1 MKPLSIKIQ
10 HPLEDSLYNRI
21 DMVAGQN
28 CPLPVPALHVTV
40 MTGRK
45 LSGPDLDL
53 SAFLLNVQGKVSR
66 DDDFVFYNQPIRAD
80 QGVELEVEQNRL
92 TLHLDRT
99 QPSVQKIALTMTI
112 TDGQAKHQSFAEL
125 QQVSVLVKDFLI
137 GIEIAS
143 FVLDTTKNQETA
155 LILVEFYR
163 HQDKWKLRAV
173 GQGFVGG
180 LRPLAEFYGVDV
192 SEGET
197 SPAPEPTPSP
207 KPAPQQKL
215 NLSKITLEK
224 RGQSI
229 SLEKNQGGLGE
240 ILINLNW
247 NAVPIKSTGLFGR
260 KAEGIDLD
268 LACLWE
274 FQDGARGAVQ
284 ALGGHFGN
292 LQQFPFIELDQDD
305 RSGRSLGGE
314 TMRINGK
321 YWPEFSRVLIF
332 AFIYEGVPNWS
343 HVDAVITIKNQN
355 QPDIEVR
362 LDSHRNDQFMCA
374 IAMLENI
381 SGQLRITK
389 LVDYFSGHQQ
399 MDHAYGWGLNYVAG
413 SK

>member
-1 MKPLSIKIQ
+1 M
-10 HPLEDSLYNRI
+10 YTRI

-28 CPLPVPALHVTV
+28 CPMPVSGLHVQV
-40 MTGRK
+40 MTGRNIT
-45 LSGPDLDL
+45 GPDLDM
-53 SAFLLNVQGKVSR
+53 SAFLLNAQGKVSR
-66 DDDFVFYNQPIRAD
+66 DEDFVFYNQPIRAE
-80 QGVELEVEQNRL
+80 QGVELDPGQSRL

-112 TDGQAKHQSFAEL
+112 SDGQGKGQNFAEI
-125 QQVSVLVKDFLI
+125 QQVTVLVKDFLT
-137 GIEIAS
+137 GFEIAS
-143 FVLDTTKNQETA
+143 FVLDTTKTQETA

-173 GQGFVGG
+173 GQGFIGG
-180 LRPLAEFYGVDV
+180 LQPLAEFYGVEV
-192 SEGET
+192 NEEGES
-197 SPAPEPTPSP
+197 SPAPAPISA
-207 KPAPQQKL
+207 PAPAPVPQKL

-229 SLEKNQGGLGE
+229 SLEKHQNGLGE

-247 NAVPIKSTGLFGR
+247 NSTPTKSAGLFSR
-260 KAEGIDLD
+260 KTEGIDLD

-274 FQDGARGAVQ
+274 FQDGTRGAVQ

-305 RSGRSLGGE
+305 RSGRSIGGE

-321 YWPEFSRVLIF
+321 YWNEFSRVLIF
-332 AFIYEGVPNWS
+332 SFIYEGVPNWS
-343 HVDAVITIKNQN
+343 HVDAVITIKCNN

-374 IAMLENI
+374 IAMLENVND
-381 SGQLRITK
+381 QLRITK
-389 LVDYFSGHQQ
+389 LIDYFSGHQQ

>member
-1 MKPLSIKIQ
+1 M
-10 HPLEDSLYNRI
+10 YNRI

-45 LSGPDLDL
+45 ISGPDLDI
-53 SAFLLNVQGKVSR
+53 SAFLLNAQGKVSL
-66 DDDFVFYNQPIRAD
+66 DEDFVFYNQPVRAD
-80 QGVELEVEQNRL
+80 QGIELEPEQNRL

-112 TDGQAKHQSFAEL
+112 TDGQVKGQSFAEI
-125 QQVSVLVKDFLI
+125 QHVTVLVKDFLT
-137 GIEIAS
+137 GFEIAS

-163 HQDKWKLRAV
+163 HQDNWKLRAV

-180 LRPLAEFYGVDV
+180 LQPLAEFYGVDV
-192 SEGET
+192 SEGES
-197 SPAPEPTPSP
+197 SPAPLPESSP
-207 KPAPQQKL
+207 QKL
-215 NLSKITLEK
+215 NLSKITLDK

-229 SLEKNQGGLGE
+229 SLEKNRNGLGE
-240 ILINLNW
+240 IIVNLNW
-247 NAVPIKSTGLFGR
+247 NSTPTKSPGLFSR

-305 RSGRSLGGE
+305 RSGRSIGGE
-314 TMRINGK
+314 TMRINGN
-321 YWPEFSRVLIF
+321 YWHEFSRVLIF

-343 HVDAVITIKNQN
+343 HVDAVITIKSHN

-374 IAMLENI
+374 IAMLENVN
-381 SGQLRITK
+381 GQLRITK

-399 MDHAYGWGLNYVAG
+399 MDYAYGWGLNYVAG

>member
-1 MKPLSIKIQ
+1 MY
-10 HPLEDSLYNRI
+10 DRI
-21 DMVAGQN
+21 DMIAGQN

-45 LSGPDLDL
+45 ISGPDLDM
-53 SAFLLNVQGKVSR
+53 SAFLLNAQGQVSQ
-66 DDDFVFYNQPIRAD
+66 DEDFVFYNQPLRAD
-80 QGVELEVEQNRL
+80 QGVELEPEQNRL

-112 TDGQAKHQSFAEL
+112 TDGQVKGRSFAEV
-125 QQVSVLVKDFLI
+125 QHVTVLVKDFLT
-137 GIEIAS
+137 GFEIAG
-143 FVLDTTKNQETA
+143 FELDTAKNQETA

-163 HQDKWKLRAV
+163 HQDNWKLRAV

-180 LRPLAEFYGVDV
+180 LQPLAEFYGVDV
-192 SEGET
+192 SEGE
-197 SPAPEPTPSP
+197 SGPAPLPEPSP
-207 KPAPQQKL
+207 QKL
-215 NLSKITLEK
+215 NLSKITLDK

-229 SLEKNQGGLGE
+229 SLEKNRNGLGE
-240 ILINLNW
+240 IIVNLNW
-247 NAVPIKSTGLFGR
+247 NSTPTKSPGLFGR

-274 FQDGARGAVQ
+274 FQDGVRGAVQ

-305 RSGRSLGGE
+305 RSGRSIGGE
-314 TMRINGK
+314 TMRINGN
-321 YWPEFSRVLIF
+321 YWHEFSRVLIF

-343 HVDAVITIKNQN
+343 HVDAVITIKSHH

-374 IAMLENI
+374 IAMLENVN
-381 SGQLRITK
+381 GQLRITK

-399 MDHAYGWGLNYVAG
+399 MDYAYGWGLNYVAG